1 MIIGFFT
8 PSSNTA
14 QIFLLDT
21 VRTNNIPN
29 LNNLL
34 NTEREK
40 RLIGIKKIM
49 SIESVQWETPI
60 TESNHMLKAQ
70 MKRVNFFHW
79 TTAHYFI
86 F

>member
-40 RLIGIKKIM
+40 RLIGIKRIM
-49 SIESVQWETPI
+49 SIES
-60 TESNHMLKAQ
+60 AQ
-70 MKRVNFFHW
+70 
-79 TTAHYFI
+79 
-86 F
+86 